1 MSGKNPNNVDSKLIA
16 LVPGAN
22 STVVPQKRGT
32 NGNSSIVGENSRAVA
47 NEVLDAFTKTE
58 NARERREKPLL
69 ITLIVLMTIQV
80 VAFNIIIAG
89 AGIYIFSL
97 KDTSV
102 LQLFFDVLKYYIGA
116 TVVEL
121 IGIFAFVIKGT
132 FISGHSK
139 LVEMLMDKENRN

>member
-102 LQLFFDVLKYYIGA
+102 LQLFFDVFEVLYWSNGGR
-116 TVVEL
+116 V
-121 IGIFAFVIKGT
+121 
-132 FISGHSK
+132 
-139 LVEMLMDKENRN
+139 NRNICFCDQGYFYFWSLEIGRDANG